1 MYSTKRPSR
10 LSPTNQEHSK
20 EPLRNAMALFLLPST
35 FCQQLLHARMR
46 ICLRKGMEGS
56 AILWAKGA
64 AKQRKASKMRFMT
77 IECSRS
83 VHSIVLRMARVNCIV
98 LECIRQVITQV
109 PLGGDPV
116 GFLDTGVPQEG
127 RIMAVGAD
135 HDGNGSFGNF
145 FPEVS
150 VRIRP
155 AVVVS

>member
-1 MYSTKRPSR
+1 MSKRSC
-10 LSPTNQEHSK
+10 E
-20 EPLRNAMALFLLPST
+20 
-35 FCQQLLHARMR
+35 
-46 ICLRKGMEGS
+46 
-56 AILWAKGA
+56 A
-64 AKQRKASKMRFMT
+64 AES
-77 IECSRS
+77 IEDA
-83 VHSIVLRMARVNCIV
+83 VHDNRMARVNCIV

-116 GFLDTGVPQEG
+116 GFLDAGIPQEG

-155 AVVVS
+155 AMVIS